1 MPAANREPR
10 IKAGLALGAAIALC
24 GAALLAAL
32 LIGERADAAGATASK
47 SATVRMQNFQFK
59 PGSLSVS
66 KGTRVIFANTSGVP
80 HNATLAGSF
89 ATGKIKPG
97 KAVAV
102 KFTAKGTYRYRCTI
116 HPDMRGKITVG

>member
-1 MPAANREPR
+1 MQAANREPR
-10 IKAGLALGAAIALC
+10 IKAGPAIAVATLC
-24 GAALLAAL
+24 VAALLASL
-32 LIGERADAAGATASK
+32 LIGEKAGAADATASK
-47 SATVRMQNFQFK
+47 SATVRMQSFQFK

-66 KGTRVIFANTSGVP
+66 KGTRVIFANASGVP

-116 HPDMRGKITVG
+116 HPDMRGKIIVG